1 MGLYGVFIVL
11 KCKGEVL
18 INNQYIIYLQEW
30 NYKFGLIMLLK
41 VNLNNMFS
49 FFEFILINGKGE
61 FENNEVLYEVF

>member
-41 VNLNNMFS
+41 VILNNMFS

>member
-11 KCKGEVL
+11 KCEGEVL